1 LKVFIVNPLILSL
14 IAVTVLSMSFA
25 YAEQQVM
32 VELPFDIPY
41 ANTSCQKAT
50 FQTTEQFFVQL
61 NCYWNWN
68 ISEENYIELRNNTSS
83 DEPRDPQEFIIALAE
98 AIRAGLSADEEQET
112 TDVVVKETTEPEEE
126 VVLTIEEQ
134 ALVDFEKCF
143 GGIEQAGAFQQAYS
157 FEKFERK
164 YQRALSG
171 DDRLA
176 EECVS
181 NILLRLQANTSYP
194 GLEID
199 PVDQGFTP
207 TVIELKMSAGI
218 QVDEDKLQA
227 EEDRI
232 VMPSWYID
240 PYGTCKTEMI
250 EVKGILIDK
259 CDNRGASQPI
269 IGDAVVNA
277 PDNAN
282 TGKTTAQI
290 LKEYRFAQA
299 ASIITPQDFANLQAK
314 LDAKVCEIAY
324 EGTGFG
330 GIDITKWP
338 LFLSNGWCNDKVE
351 GFIYKQVMMP
361 LDEIIEYKEAQAKTE
376 AGDDLRLHK

>member
-1 LKVFIVNPLILSL
+1 MG
-14 IAVTVLSMSFA
+14 IAS
-25 YAEQQVM
+25 AEQQVI
-32 VELPFDIPY
+32 VKLPFDIPY
-41 ANTSCQKAT
+41 ANTSCSKAT

-68 ISEENYIELRNNTSS
+68 ISEENYIELRNVTSS
-83 DEPRDPQEFIIALAE
+83 DEPRDPEEFIIALAE
-98 AIRAGLSADEEQET
+98 AIRAGLSADVEQET
-112 TDVVVKETTEPEEE
+112 NDVIVEETTEPEEE

-164 YQRALSG
+164 YQRSLTG

-181 NILLRLQANTSYP
+181 NILLRLQANQSYP

-199 PVDQGFTP
+199 PVDTGFTP

-218 QVDEDKLQA
+218 QVDKDKLKA
-227 EEDRI
+227 EENRI
-232 VMPSWYID
+232 IMPSWYVD
-240 PYGTCKTEMI
+240 PYGTCQTEMI
-250 EVKGILIDK
+250 EVKGVMIDK
-259 CDNRGASQPI
+259 CDNRGASKPI

-277 PDNAN
+277 PDNPN

-290 LKEYRFAQA
+290 LKEYRFAKA
-299 ASIITPQDFANLQAK
+299 ASLITPQDFANLQAK

-330 GIDITKWP
+330 GTDITKWP

-351 GFIYKQVMMP
+351 GFVFKQVMTPM
-361 LDEIIEYKEAQAKTE
+361 DEIIEYKEAQAKTE
-376 AGDDLRLHK
+376 AGVDLRQYK

>member
-1 LKVFIVNPLILSL
+1 LKDFIVNPLILSL
-14 IAVTVLSMSFA
+14 LAVTVLSISFA
-25 YAEQQVM
+25 YAEQQVV

-41 ANTSCQKAT
+41 SNTNCQEAT
-50 FQTTEQFFVQL
+50 FRTSEQFFVQL

-83 DEPRDPQEFIIALAE
+83 DEPRDPQEFIIALGE

-164 YQRALSG
+164 YQRSLSM

-181 NILLRLQANTSYP
+181 NIFLRLQANQSYP

-207 TVIELKMSAGI
+207 TVHGLKMSAGI

-232 VMPSWYID
+232 VMPSWYVD
-240 PYGTCKTEMI
+240 PYGACITEMI

-277 PDNAN
+277 PDNPN

-290 LKEYRFAQA
+290 LREYRFVQA

-314 LDAKVCEIAY
+314 LDTKVCEIAWDTS
-324 EGTGFG
+324 GQG

-338 LFLSNGWCNDKVE
+338 LFLSDGWCNDKVE
-351 GFIYKQVMMP
+351 GFIFKQIMTP
-361 LDEIIEYKEAQAKTE
+361 LDEIIIYKEAQAKTE